1 MKLLIDGTR
10 IVTYAPHIEF
20 GVYDESFEKWGLFD
34 SEDINTRNVIL
45 YVIDHNYTLV
55 ENVELPEDYVDGK
68 YYFENGQF
76 ILDENWQPPLPPDAE
91 RITQLESQVA
101 IHEENDAELLYQI
114 CLLQLG
120 ITENELSGK
129 GV

>member
-20 GVYDESFEKWGLFD
+20 GVYDESFEKWCLFD
-34 SEDINTRNVIL
+34 SEDVNTRNVIL

-55 ENVELPEDYVDGK
+55 ENVELPADFTDGK
-68 YYFENGQF
+68 YFYDNGGF
-76 ILDENWQPPLPPDAE
+76 VLNENWQPPLPPE
-91 RITQLESQVA
+91 EVRITQLEAQAA

-120 ITENELSGK
+120 ITEDELSGK
-129 GV
+129 EV